1 MGYGR
6 GNLNEVIMLKHL
18 FAGAVFALSAFAL
31 SAPAQAAGTETIES
45 QIITGFQPFPPPTGE
60 LLFEDG
66 TRTTLSDYPGELVL
80 ATVWF
85 TTCPNCQ
92 IEMPELSKL
101 SKMLKDQGVDNIR
114 VLPISID
121 EVVFREPPEDS
132 MTRVRRYYDRK
143 RLDHLPVALDL
154 RARNAGQLFNPD
166 PVGTPTTFFIAPTG
180 DVIAVLQGWKVD
192 WTSPESIAYLRSLAG
207 V

>member
-1 MGYGR
+1 
-6 GNLNEVIMLKHL
+6 MLKHI
-18 FAGAVFALSAFAL
+18 FAGAVFALTSL
-31 SAPAQAAGTETIES
+31 SMVGPSQARGTETIES
-45 QIITGFQPFPPPTGE
+45 QIITGFAPFSPPEGE
-60 LLFEDG
+60 ILFEDG
-66 TRTTLSDYPGELVL
+66 TSKKLTDYPGELVL

-101 SKMLKDQGVDNIR
+101 SKLLDDQGISNIR

-121 EVVFREPPEDS
+121 EVVFREAPEDA
-132 MTRVRRYYDRK
+132 MKRVRKYYDRK
-143 RLDHLPVALDL
+143 KLDHLPVALDVS
-154 RARNAGQLFNPD
+154 ARNAGRLFNPD
-166 PVGTPTTFFIAPTG
+166 PVGTPTTFFISPTG

>member
-1 MGYGR
+1 MFR
-6 GNLNEVIMLKHL
+6 NLV
-18 FAGAVFALSAFAL
+18 AGAVLALSAIGL
-31 SAPAQAAGTETIES
+31 TVPAQAAGTETIES
-45 QIITGFQPFPPPTGE
+45 QIITGFPPFAPPMGE
-60 LLFEDG
+60 ILFEDG
-66 TRTTLSDYPGELVL
+66 TRTTLADYPGELVL

-101 SKMLKDQGVDNIR
+101 SKILKDQGINNIR

-121 EVVFREPPEDS
+121 EVVFREAPEDS
-132 MTRVRRYYDRK
+132 MSRVRKYYDRK
-143 RLDHLPVALDL
+143 KLNHLPVALDL
-154 RARNAGQLFNPD
+154 SARNAGLLFNPD
-166 PVGTPTTFFIAPTG
+166 PVGTPTTFFISPTG

-192 WTSPESIAYLRSLAG
+192 WTSDESIAYLRSLAG

>member
-1 MGYGR
+1 MFR
-6 GNLNEVIMLKHL
+6 NLV
-18 FAGAVFALSAFAL
+18 AGAVLALSAL
-31 SAPAQAAGTETIES
+31 GLTVPAQAAGTETIES
-45 QIITGFQPFPPPTGE
+45 QIITGFPPFAPPMGE
-60 LLFEDG
+60 ILFEDG
-66 TRTTLSDYPGELVL
+66 TRTTLADYPGELVL

-101 SKMLKDQGVDNIR
+101 SKILKDQGINNIR

-121 EVVFREPPEDS
+121 EVVFREAPEDS
-132 MTRVRRYYDRK
+132 MSRVRKYYDRK
-143 RLDHLPVALDL
+143 KLNHLPVALDL
-154 RARNAGQLFNPD
+154 SARNAGLLFNPD
-166 PVGTPTTFFIAPTG
+166 PVGTPTTFFISPTG

-192 WTSPESIAYLRSLAG
+192 WTSDESIAYLRSLAG

>member
-1 MGYGR
+1 MF
-6 GNLNEVIMLKHL
+6 KHF
-18 FAGAVFALSAFAL
+18 FAGALLALSSVAL
-31 SAPAQAAGTETIES
+31 AVPSQAAGTETIES
-45 QIITGFQPFPPPTGE
+45 QIITGFPPFAPPTGDIV
-60 LLFEDG
+60 FEDG
-66 TRTTLSDYPGELVL
+66 TIKTLADYPGELVL

-92 IEMPELSKL
+92 IEMPALSKL
-101 SKMLKDQGVDNIR
+101 SKLLKDQGINNIR

-132 MTRVRRYYDRK
+132 ISRVRKYYDRK
-143 RLDHLPVALDL
+143 RLEHLPVAIDL
-154 RARNAGQLFNPD
+154 RARNAGSLFNPD
-166 PVGTPTTFFIAPTG
+166 PVGTPTTFIISPTG

-192 WTSPESIAYLRSLAG
+192 WTSDESIAYLRSLAG